1 MANNKLM
8 AGFGRTNV
16 TPPMGIDVRGYFV
29 VRKADGVLDELEANA
44 LALRLGEKTVLFI
57 SVDTCGINIKLCAE
71 IKEIITQKTG
81 VPAGNVFLHG
91 THTHTGPTLND
102 GASRCEVDE
111 LIKNYTESLKHKIAD
126 AALLAIQDL
135 KPAKMGWALSK
146 APNIAFIRR
155 FRMKDGSIKTNPG
168 VNNPDIVA
176 PIGEVDER
184 VNVLRF
190 TRENADDIVLA
201 NFGDHPDT
209 VGGNKI
215 SGDWPGFTRRIFEK
229 AIDGTKCIFFNG
241 AQGDVNHVNVHP
253 TNGDFTQRCE
263 ALPYRPPRSNRYRPL
278 AEASPRVR
286 GI

>member
-1 MANNKLM
+1 MSNNKLM

-16 TPPMGIDVRGYFV
+16 TPPMGIDVRGYYV

-57 SVDTCGINIKLCAE
+57 SVDTCGINIKLCSE
-71 IKEIITQKTG
+71 IKEVITKKTG
-81 VPAGNVFLHG
+81 VPAENVFLHG

-102 GASRCEVDE
+102 GAARCEVDD
-111 LIKNYTESLKHKIAD
+111 LIYNYTESLKQKIAD
-126 AALLAIQDL
+126 AAILAIQDL

-168 VNNPDIVA
+168 VNNPDILA

-215 SGDWPGFTRRIFEK
+215 SGDWPGFTRRILEK

-241 AQGDVNHVNVHP
+241 A
-253 TNGDFTQRCE
+253 
-263 ALPYRPPRSNRYRPL
+263 
-278 AEASPRVR
+278 
-286 GI
+286 